1 MAGLLFVG
9 LVALVA
15 GVLFRK
21 SAWRW
26 AGFLLS
32 AAVMTIH
39 AGL

>member
-9 LVALVA
+9 FVVLIA
-15 GVLFRK
+15 GALFRR
-21 SAWRW
+21 STWRW

-39 AGL
+39 SGF